1 MADSIEFPDGAALV
15 IIDLQKAIDDPKW
28 RADGE
33 RNNPG
38 AEATIGLLLT
48 VWRDRRWPVIHVRHA
63 STFPDSP
70 YRPGQPGNDFK
81 VEVAPVL
88 GETVFAKATNSAFI
102 GTGLEAFL
110 RGAGITSLVVAGVIT
125 NNSVESTVRM
135 AGNLRF
141 DTFLVSDGC
150 FTFGRRDF
158 DGRLRTAEEVHAMT
172 LANLDGEYCRV
183 LRAEQIVAALQQ
195 VSANPAII
203 EKSPTDIV
211 QRQLD
216 AYNRRDIDAF
226 MQLWAE
232 DAQYF
237 EHPSKLLANGAA
249 EIRERHIA
257 RFREP
262 NLHGR
267 LLSREILGN
276 KVVDREIVTRLFPDG
291 PGHIEVIAIYETV
304 GDKIAKAW
312 FIFGTPVLDPA

>member
-1 MADSIEFPDGAALV
+1 
-15 IIDLQKAIDDPKW
+15 
-28 RADGE
+28 
-33 RNNPG
+33 
-38 AEATIGLLLT
+38 LLLT
-48 VWRDRRWPVIHVRHA
+48 VWRDRRWPVIHVRHD

-102 GTGLEAFL
+102 GTGLESFL

-150 FTFGRRDF
+150 FTFGR
-158 DGRLRTAEEVHAMT
+158 H
-172 LANLDGEYCRV
+172 
-183 LRAEQIVAALQQ
+183 
-195 VSANPAII
+195 
-203 EKSPTDIV
+203 
-211 QRQLD
+211 
-216 AYNRRDIDAF
+216 NRRDIDAF

-276 KVVDREIVTRLFPDG
+276 KVVDREIVTRLFPEG
-291 PGHIEVIAIYETV
+291 PGHIDVIAIYETV
-304 GDKIAKAW
+304 GEKIAKAW